1 MSETSSTQ
9 RQTRHLTRDLTRD
22 FGDVEL
28 PAAGL
33 WNIPPGW
40 ATIEL
45 SVPRLLGTTMRSM
58 IRLKQGMIAIADD
71 PSHSTAHLSLDAR
84 SIRTGEHAVDEFLHH
99 AVLDVD
105 RYSTIPVRLANV
117 QHRSG
122 AAWSADGWIT
132 VRGIAT
138 PVDFDITYEGL
149 FHKGPAASFR
159 AQATLP
165 LSNILPP
172 ASGLRGRF
180 FASRTL
186 RIGIEVYA
194 EPVRATAERTAR
206 RRLPHLAAVSSS
218 RHAPA
223 FG

>member
-1 MSETSSTQ
+1 TQ
-9 RQTRHLTRDLTRD
+9 QRTVDLTRV

-71 PSHSTAHLSLDAR
+71 PSHSTAHLSLDAL

-99 AVLDVD
+99 EVLDAD
-105 RYSTIPVRLANV
+105 RYSTIPVRIAGV
-117 QHRSG
+117 RHRSG
-122 AAWSADGWIT
+122 AMWSADGWVT
-132 VRGIAT
+132 VRGVAT
-138 PVDFDITYEGL
+138 ALDFEITYEGL
-149 FHKGPAASFR
+149 FHKGPAALFR
-159 AQATLP
+159 AQTSLP
-165 LSNILPP
+165 LGSVLPIN
-172 ASGLRGRF
+172 SGLRSRF

-186 RIGIEVYA
+186 RIAIELYA
-194 EPVRATAERTAR
+194 EPVRAKADHTAR
-206 RRLPHLAAVSSS
+206 RRLPHLAAMSSS
-218 RHAPA
+218 RHTAA
-223 FG
+223 YA